1 MTQRSRLA
9 LSSALVLC
17 AALTFVGGCSR
28 PKPDGMPKLVPCTV
42 RVTQEEEPLAGATV
56 ELLGDE
62 NFKWTVS
69 GTTDAQGNAKIHT
82 HGDYPGAPEGSYKVA
97 VSKQVVEQEE
107 VDESQMS
114 ASYVPSGGTA
124 YNCVDPQYG
133 KADTTP
139 LTIDVKG
146 KTSAAFDV
154 GAAIHE
160 PVKPL

>member
-28 PKPDGMPKLVPCTV
+28 PTPDGMPKLVPCTV

-82 HGDYPGAPEGSYKVA
+82 HGNYPGAPEGSYKVA
-97 VSKQVVEQEE
+97 VSKQIVGKKSRQPNVR
-107 VDESQMS
+107 
-114 ASYVPSGGTA
+114 SYVPSGGTA

-146 KTSAAFDV
+146 KTSAAFEV